1 MRTYR
6 LVWLWLA
13 SMVFGHPWLL
23 TWSDHVGATLGWS
36 PIAAVSSVEQTASW
50 DVRGW
55 YREGQ
60 DELHDA
66 LDAIEMRLWLGLVEV
81 RETAYQWRDSETK
94 AVHVPPVRR
103 GAQRTQRA
111 RTGTLVVK
119 AG

>member
-13 SMVFGHPWLL
+13 SLVFGHPWLL
-23 TWSDHVGATLGWS
+23 AWSDHVGATVGWS
-36 PIAAVSSVEQTASW
+36 PIASVSSVEQTASW

-55 YREGQ
+55 YRDGQ

-66 LDAIEMRLWLGLVEV
+66 LNAIEMRLWLGLVEV
-81 RETAYQWRDSETK
+81 RETAYQWRDSETET
-94 AVHVPPVRR
+94 VHVQPLR
-103 GAQRTQRA
+103 GTSA
-111 RTGTLVVK
+111 RTHRAQPRNMVVK

>member
-23 TWSDHVGATLGWS
+23 TWSDHVGATPGWS

-94 AVHVPPVRR
+94 AVHVQSMRR

-111 RTGTLVVK
+111 RPDVLVVK